1 MGASTYTR
9 NNVLNGALRGVTYPM
24 PTGTYVSL
32 HTADPGVTGANEVSL
47 VAWPGYL
54 RRHAENGAAIGTG
67 WSESTAGETKNA
79 KQITFPSNDGAGNVT
94 VTHFGVW
101 DAISGGNLISSGA
114 LNTPITL
121 AVGDVQVFDV
131 NALTI
136 TQT

>member
-9 NNVLNGALRGVTYPM
+9 NNVLNGALRGTAYPL
-24 PTGTYVSL
+24 PAGTYVSL
-32 HTADPGVTGANEVSL
+32 HTADPGLTGANEVSL

-54 RRHAENGAAIGTG
+54 RRHAENGSAIGTG
-67 WSESTAGETKNA
+67 WSASTAGETKNA
-79 KQITFPSNDGAGNVT
+79 KQITFPSNDGAAPVT
-94 VTHFGVW
+94 VTHFAVW
-101 DAISGGNLISSGA
+101 DALSSGNCINSGA

-131 NALTI
+131 NALTV